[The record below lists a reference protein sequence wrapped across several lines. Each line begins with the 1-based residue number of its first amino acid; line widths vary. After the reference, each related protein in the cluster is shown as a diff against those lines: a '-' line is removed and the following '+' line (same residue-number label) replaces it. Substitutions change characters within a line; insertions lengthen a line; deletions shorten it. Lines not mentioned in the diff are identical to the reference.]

1 MKLILITTPTYFVEE
16 DKIIT
21 ALFEEGL
28 DTLHLRKPDTA
39 PMFAERLLTL
49 IPEQYHKRIVVHGHF
64 YLKDEYKLKGIHLNG
79 RNPNPPENYKGH
91 ISCSCHSLDEV
102 KERKQTCDYVF
113 LSPVFNSISKMN
125 YNSAYTAE
133 ELRAADKAGIID
145 KKVIA
150 LGGIDVDN
158 ILEVKDFGFGG
169 AGLASTIDDYAKFT
183 QMLLNG
189 GTYNGVQILRPATV
203 KFLGGHTLSA
213 VQQAGFD
220 NWIGL
225 EGFSYGNLMRVLVD
239 PTRAVTLGSKGE
251 FGWDGWLGCYMEVV
265 PEQNMTFLMMTQ
277 KKDAGTYTLSRKIRN
292 IIFSE

>member
-1 MKLILITTPTYFVEE
+1 
-16 DKIIT
+16 
-21 ALFEEGL
+21 
-28 DTLHLRKPDTA
+28 
-39 PMFAERLLTL
+39 MFAERLLTL
-49 IPEQYHKRIVVHGHF
+49 IHEQYHKRIVVHGHF

-169 AGLASTIDDYAKFT
+169 AAILGALWNKFDTRCDRDYR
-183 QMLLNG
+183 LLIEHFRKLKSW
-189 GTYNGVQILRPATV
+189 QI
-203 KFLGGHTLSA
+203 
-213 VQQAGFD
+213 
-220 NWIGL
+220 N
-225 EGFSYGNLMRVLVD
+225 
-239 PTRAVTLGSKGE
+239 
-251 FGWDGWLGCYMEVV
+251 
-265 PEQNMTFLMMTQ
+265 
-277 KKDAGTYTLSRKIRN
+277 
-292 IIFSE
+292 